1 MKIYIM
7 LKHVINHILKGKDE
21 NIRLTLILDVIRLG
35 MRREEYLRSLKVIF
49 NDVNKK
55 FFVLKKSNYL
65 KLSADTKCSK
75 VYIAPDKTNK
85 ERQEY
90 KKLKEEIDR
99 IGDPDLIIRRGQIVK
114 RGEVNLQR
122 VNKDTIVDKT
132 SEFGRNS
139 SNQLPHGEMDT
150 NPVPVAYSRMK

>member
-1 MKIYIM
+1 M
-7 LKHVINHILKGKDE
+7 
-21 NIRLTLILDVIRLG
+21 
-35 MRREEYLRSLKVIF
+35 
-49 NDVNKK
+49 
-55 FFVLKKSNYL
+55 
-65 KLSADTKCSK
+65 
-75 VYIAPDKTNK
+75 YIAPDKTNK

-114 RGEVNLQR
+114 RGEVNHQR
-122 VNKDTIVDKT
+122 VNRDNIIVNKT

-139 SNQLPHGEMDT
+139 SNQLPNGEIDT